1 MLCWYQNKSIM
12 DWHLLAYSSDYLGY
26 RRRPLFFR
34 YYTFPLYFF
43 SRLFNR
49 ARSLPTQTLQ
59 DRDLVSNCLVF
70 FCGEYDF
77 KWYFPYSELFSFL
90 CENNNVKTWSNLVF
104 LVVWSA
110 AQVICVCI
118 CISICIQV
126 LALVGC
132 WHLGNLWTVCQLSP
146 LSRQMENWKFHP
158 KKRQLKKKIPKPW
171 YTRPC
176 KTNLGN

>member
-12 DWHLLAYSSDYLGY
+12 DWHLLAYSSDYLRY

-146 LSRQMENWKFHP
+146 LSRQMENWKFH
-158 KKRQLKKKIPKPW
+158 LKKSNNWRNKS
-171 YTRPC
+171 R
-176 KTNLGN
+176 NHDQSAL